1 MFMTIMENLQ
11 KKFRSGDEILSSKYE
26 IPMNKILE
34 NEYVRKIIN
43 DYGFLRIANLYFKTQ
58 PLLSDV
64 SMWWSPV
71 RKF

>member
-1 MFMTIMENLQ
+1 MNFSLSVNCDVYDDNGKLTK

-43 DYGFLRIANLYFKTQ
+43 VAINLLFEN
-58 PLLSDV
+58 
-64 SMWWSPV
+64 
-71 RKF
+71 